1 MVETWSRD
9 PVLTPDWCSAL
20 VGVSREGLQELRT
33 GLAGVRSQVDTD
45 RSDVLATLAEMTR
58 LVAHKCIIDNHM
70 IMFLSQEDVGEL
82 TGAGVP

>member
-1 MVETWSRD
+1 MSCGWWRPGHVTSI
-9 PVLTPDWCSAL
+9 VTSDWCSAL

-58 LVAHKCIIDNHM
+58 SVAPSPLTII
-70 IMFLSQEDVGEL
+70 
-82 TGAGVP
+82 

>member
-1 MVETWSRD
+1 MSRGWWRPD
-9 PVLTPDWCSAL
+9 HVTSIVTPDWCSAL

-58 LVAHKCIIDNHM
+58 SVAPPPLTII
-70 IMFLSQEDVGEL
+70 
-82 TGAGVP
+82 

>member
-1 MVETWSRD
+1 MELFEALGETWSRD

-58 LVAHKCIIDNHM
+58 LVAPPVYH
-70 IMFLSQEDVGEL
+70 
-82 TGAGVP
+82 

>member
-1 MVETWSRD
+1 M
-9 PVLTPDWCSAL
+9 LTPDWCSAL

-58 LVAHKCIIDNHM
+58 LVAPPVYH
-70 IMFLSQEDVGEL
+70 
-82 TGAGVP
+82 

>member
-1 MVETWSRD
+1 M
-9 PVLTPDWCSAL
+9 LTPDWCSAL

-58 LVAHKCIIDNHM
+58 
-70 IMFLSQEDVGEL
+70 
-82 TGAGVP
+82 

>member
-1 MVETWSRD
+1 MAETWSRD

-58 LVAHKCIIDNHM
+58 LVAPSLTII
-70 IMFLSQEDVGEL
+70 
-82 TGAGVP
+82 

>member
-1 MVETWSRD
+1 MVETRSRD
-9 PVLTPDWCSAL
+9 LILTPDWCSAL

-58 LVAHKCIIDNHM
+58 SVAPPPLTII
-70 IMFLSQEDVGEL
+70 
-82 TGAGVP
+82 

>member
-1 MVETWSRD
+1 MTSIV
-9 PVLTPDWCSAL
+9 TPDWCSAL

-58 LVAHKCIIDNHM
+58 SVAPPPLTII
-70 IMFLSQEDVGEL
+70 
-82 TGAGVP
+82 